1 MASEMSLPCPV
12 CGAVPLIGGSGR
24 RQAVAAVARH
34 MKSAHPNLTEVE
46 KSELARRLPPPMH
59 FVDAVMAAT
68 ASGID

>member
-1 MASEMSLPCPV
+1 MADKLSLPCPL
-12 CGAVPLIGGSGR
+12 CGAVPLIGSGR

-46 KSELARRLPPPMH
+46 KSELARRLPPPMR